1 MNYVRTSIPASE
13 YQAVKPSKQRS
24 GKQYYYVR
32 ANAKEEDGI
41 VSAVEV
47 EIDHEPTAAEIEQI
61 AADYLA
67 HLKKCVLISIEGY
80 DRSDE
85 VNGFKINGEHGWADK
100 ATRVGLHNSISIEK
114 EAGAQTTVIYVNGK
128 AYTLPVDQALQMLAA
143 LELYAIDCY
152 RKTEEHKAAVEAMT
166 DPDEVQKY
174 DYAAGYPQQLEFE
187 IP

>member
-1 MNYVRTSIPASE
+1 MPKGEFQKVAPAFM
-13 YQAVKPSKQRS
+13 RN
-24 GKQYYYVR
+24 GKQHYFLR
-32 ANAKEEDGI
+32 IFAKEVGEDMTF
-41 VSAVEV
+41 VEEV
-47 EIDHEPTAAEIEQI
+47 FDHNPTKADEEALFAELLAKAKSEVIAQI
-61 AADYLA
+61 IKHD
-67 HLKKCVLISIEGY
+67 S
-80 DRSDE
+80 SDA

-143 LELYAIDCY
+143 LELYAIDCF

-166 DPDEVQKY
+166 DPDEVQQY